1 MFSRALENT
10 IDTLTGPKRFVY
22 NGRFT
27 GQKATGVQ
35 RVARELIVALAQLP
49 ETGNVTVAVPP
60 GDKIWP
66 VDGAKTVK
74 IGFGKGIFWEQIVL
88 PIFAGRRRIVN
99 LSNSGSI
106 FRPSQIIFMHDA
118 AVFDTPAHFSRRFRA
133 WYRVMF
139 WILARTSSC
148 ILTNSDFSR
157 ERLAHHCG
165 VPVSRI
171 GVVPLGADHLDA
183 IEPDASVLGENS
195 LTPKQFVLAVSNLNP
210 TKNFARIV
218 EAFRQINDP
227 ALDLVIVGMKNPIF
241 GKIENIA
248 NIARNIKYVGY
259 VSDSK
264 LKALY
269 QHARCF
275 VYPSIYEGFGIPP
288 LEAMK
293 NGCPTLVARAAALP
307 EVCGDASLYCDP
319 YSSDDIAE
327 KLKSL
332 LYSSELRADL
342 QQRGCLHASKYRWQT
357 SAQILLHALEKL

>member
-1 MFSRALENT
+1 MSTRTLANA
-10 IDTLTGPKRFVY
+10 IDTLTGQDNFVY

-35 RVARELIVALAQLP
+35 RVARELIVAMTQLP
-49 ETGNVTVAVPP
+49 EIDHVTVAVPP
-60 GDKIWP
+60 GDKILP
-66 VDGAKTVK
+66 VDGAQTRK
-74 IGFGKGIFWEQIVL
+74 IGFGRGLFWEQVIL

-106 FRPSQIIFMHDA
+106 FRPRQVIFMHDA
-118 AVFDTPAHFSRRFRA
+118 AVFDTPAHFSLRFRA
-133 WYRVMF
+133 WYRIMF

-157 ERLAHHCG
+157 QRLAHHCR
-165 VPVSRI
+165 VPASRI
-171 GVVPLGADHLDA
+171 GVVPLGSDHLDT
-183 IEPDASVLGENS
+183 IESDDNVLGEHGLNS
-195 LTPKQFVLAVSNLNP
+195 NQFVLAVSNLNP

-218 EAFRQINDP
+218 EAFQRVNDSS
-227 ALDLVIVGMKNPIF
+227 LDLVIVGMKNPIF
-241 GKIENIA
+241 GEIDDISNVA
-248 NIARNIKYVGY
+248 PNIKYVGY

-293 NGCPTLVARAAALP
+293 NGCPTLVASAAALP

-319 YSSDDIAE
+319 YSSDDIAD

-332 LYSSELRADL
+332 LYTSELRADL
-342 QQRGCLHASKYRWQT
+342 RRRGHLHASKYRWQT
-357 SAQILLHALEKL
+357 SAKILLTELEKL

>member
-1 MFSRALENT
+1 MSSRALENA
-10 IDTLTGPKRFVY
+10 IDTLTGPENFVY

-35 RVARELIVALAQLP
+35 RVARELIVAMTQLP
-49 ETGNVTVAVPP
+49 QINNVTVAVPP
-60 GDKIWP
+60 GDKILP
-66 VDGAKTVK
+66 IDGTKTVK
-74 IGFGKGIFWEQIVL
+74 IGFGKGLFWEQIVL

-106 FRPSQIIFMHDA
+106 FRPRQVIFMHDA

-133 WYRVMF
+133 WYRIMF

-157 ERLAHHCG
+157 QRLAHHCG
-165 VPVSRI
+165 VPPSRI
-171 GVVPLGADHLDA
+171 GVVPLGADHLDTM
-183 IEPDASVLGENS
+183 EPDESVLS
-195 LTPKQFVLAVSNLNP
+195 QHALTSKQFVLAVSNLNP
-210 TKNFARIV
+210 TKNFARLV
-218 EAFRQINDP
+218 EAFRQVNDSS
-227 ALDLVIVGMKNPIF
+227 LDLVIVGMKNPIF
-241 GKIENIA
+241 GKIDDISNVA
-248 NIARNIKYVGY
+248 PNIKYVGY

-293 NGCPTLVARAAALP
+293 NGCPTLVASAAALP

-319 YSSDDIAE
+319 YSSDDIAD

-332 LYSSELRADL
+332 LYSSEIRADL
-342 QQRGCLHASKYRWQT
+342 QHRGHLHADKYRWQT
-357 SAQILLHALEKL
+357 SAQILLNALEKL

>member
-1 MFSRALENT
+1 MSSRALENA
-10 IDTLTGPKRFVY
+10 IDAPTGAESFVY

-35 RVARELIVALAQLP
+35 RVARELIVAMAQLP
-49 ETGNVTVAVPP
+49 EISNITVAVPP
-60 GDKIWP
+60 GDNILP

-74 IGFGKGIFWEQIVL
+74 IGFGKGLFWEQFVL
-88 PIFAGRRRIVN
+88 PLFAGRRRIVN

-106 FRPSQIIFMHDA
+106 FRPHQVIFMHDA

-133 WYRVMF
+133 WYRIMF

-148 ILTNSDFSR
+148 IVTNSDFSR
-157 ERLAHHCG
+157 QRLAHHCG
-165 VPVSRI
+165 VPASRI

-183 IEPDASVLGENS
+183 TDPDESVLGEHL
-195 LTPKQFVLAVSNLNP
+195 LTSNRFVLAVSNLNP

-218 EAFRQINDP
+218 EAFRQVNDP
-227 ALDLVIVGMKNPIF
+227 SLDLVIVGMKNPIF
-241 GKIENIA
+241 GKIEDISNIA
-248 NIARNIKYVGY
+248 PNIKYVGY

-293 NGCPTLVARAAALP
+293 NGCATLVASAAALP
-307 EVCGDASLYCDP
+307 EVCGDAALYCDP
-319 YSSDDIAE
+319 YSSDDIAV

-332 LYSSELRADL
+332 LYSDELRADL
-342 QQRGCLHASKYRWQT
+342 RHRGHLHAGKYRWQT
-357 SAQILLHALEKL
+357 SAQILLTELQKI